1 MRNTVHE
8 SAEADTS
15 EAVGIRSESLQ
26 SPRIMNVAEELQEA
40 PEDEEGGSV
49 NLKELTKAELVDYA
63 AGQGID
69 LNMKMTKADMIAEI
83 EAE

>member
-1 MRNTVHE
+1 MDE
-8 SAEADTS
+8 SQDDPQDDQATD
-15 EAVGIRSESLQ
+15 VQQDLQ
-26 SPRIMNVAEELQEA
+26 T
-40 PEDEEGGSV
+40 DEEGGSV
-49 NLKELTKAELVDYA
+49 NLNELTKAELVDYA

>member
-1 MRNTVHE
+1 MM
-8 SAEADTS
+8 
-15 EAVGIRSESLQ
+15 EAVTL
-26 SPRIMNVAEELQEA
+26 PEA

-49 NLKELTKAELVDYA
+49 NLEDLTKAELVDYA
-63 AGQGID
+63 TGQGID

>member
-1 MRNTVHE
+1 
-8 SAEADTS
+8 
-15 EAVGIRSESLQ
+15 
-26 SPRIMNVAEELQEA
+26 MNVAEEPQEA
-40 PEDEEGGSV
+40 PEDEEVGSV
-49 NLKELTKAELVDYA
+49 NLEDLTKAELVDYA

>member
-1 MRNTVHE
+1 M
-8 SAEADTS
+8 
-15 EAVGIRSESLQ
+15 EAVTL
-26 SPRIMNVAEELQEA
+26 PEA

-49 NLKELTKAELVDYA
+49 NLEDLTKAELVDYA
-63 AGQGID
+63 TGQGID

>member
-1 MRNTVHE
+1 M
-8 SAEADTS
+8 
-15 EAVGIRSESLQ
+15 EAVTL
-26 SPRIMNVAEELQEA
+26 PEA
-40 PEDEEGGSV
+40 PEDEEVGSV
-49 NLKELTKAELVDYA
+49 NLEDLTKAELVDYA

>member
-1 MRNTVHE
+1 M
-8 SAEADTS
+8 
-15 EAVGIRSESLQ
+15 
-26 SPRIMNVAEELQEA
+26 MNVAKEPQEG
-40 PEDEEGGSV
+40 PEDEEVGSV
-49 NLKELTKAELVDYA
+49 NLEDLTKAELVNYA

>member
-1 MRNTVHE
+1 M
-8 SAEADTS
+8 
-15 EAVGIRSESLQ
+15 
-26 SPRIMNVAEELQEA
+26 MNAAKELQEA
-40 PEDEEGGSV
+40 PEDEESGSV
-49 NLKELTKAELVDYA
+49 NLEDLTKAELVDYA

>member
-1 MRNTVHE
+1 M
-8 SAEADTS
+8 
-15 EAVGIRSESLQ
+15 
-26 SPRIMNVAEELQEA
+26 MNVAKEPQEG
-40 PEDEEGGSV
+40 PEDEDSGSV

-69 LNMKMTKADMIAEI
+69 LNMKMTKADMITEL

>member
-1 MRNTVHE
+1 MMAP
-8 SAEADTS
+8 AEITQD
-15 EAVGIRSESLQ
+15 
-26 SPRIMNVAEELQEA
+26 A

-49 NLKELTKAELVDYA
+49 NLGDMTKAELVDYA
-63 AGQGID
+63 SGQGID

>member
-1 MRNTVHE
+1 M
-8 SAEADTS
+8 
-15 EAVGIRSESLQ
+15 
-26 SPRIMNVAEELQEA
+26 MNAAEELQEA
-40 PEDEEGGSV
+40 PEDEEVGSV
-49 NLKELTKAELVDYA
+49 NLEDLTKAELVDYA

>member
-1 MRNTVHE
+1 MM
-8 SAEADTS
+8 EAAALPD
-15 EAVGIRSESLQ
+15 
-26 SPRIMNVAEELQEA
+26 A

-49 NLKELTKAELVDYA
+49 NLKELTKAEILDYA